1 MHRAAKW
8 CNISSNLYET
18 IRTYMKLFEPLT
30 LINLWIILRPLIR
43 LLGLPWSSLGRF
55 CQFFFWRCLT
65 RSQQQC
71 RTTFSA
77 VIQRRWRTRTKRS
90 GNVADIDTE
99 TAINT
104 ITDTVRPA
112 LSRATLR
119 PNVANRRRPNAGI
132 EALNR
137 SAEDAAP
144 LKRTRRAPRVQY
156 SNQPFYGRRRS

>member
-1 MHRAAKW
+1 
-8 CNISSNLYET
+8 
-18 IRTYMKLFEPLT
+18 MKLFEPLT
-30 LINLWIILRPLIR
+30 LINLWVILRPLKTPWIALVFYR
-43 LLGLPWSSLGRF
+43 TLLSV
-55 CQFFFWRCLT
+55 FFWRCLT
-65 RSQQQC
+65 RSRQQC

-104 ITDTVRPA
+104 VTDTVRPA

-119 PNVANRRRPNAGI
+119 PNVANRRRPNAVVK
-132 EALNR
+132 ALNR

-156 SNQPFYGRRRS
+156 SNQPFYGRRCS